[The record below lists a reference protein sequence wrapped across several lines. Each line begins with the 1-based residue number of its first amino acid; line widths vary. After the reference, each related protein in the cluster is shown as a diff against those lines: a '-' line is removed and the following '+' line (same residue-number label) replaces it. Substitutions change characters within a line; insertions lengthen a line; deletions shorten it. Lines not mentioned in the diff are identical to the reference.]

1 MYMSA
6 EMLTTLL
13 TGLGILLSF
22 AGAFGWL
29 ILRMDSFRTE
39 LKDDIDSLRT
49 ELKDDIG
56 SLRTELKD
64 ELGALRTE
72 VKSDIG
78 SLRTDLATLT
88 GSSVRCGFQWLD
100 WRGRSIQASS
110 ARIDR
115 VSGAPDQGELPVEVC
130 KKFCRSE
137 HRFVECNRAPR
148 RAHPPLRLPSE
159 SAGHPVPGPHDTYIP
174 CITARASPSCL
185 VFPGD

>member
-39 LKDDIDSLRT
+39 LKDDIGSLRT
-49 ELKDDIG
+49 ELKDDIGSLRTELKDDNG

-78 SLRTDLATLT
+78 SLRTDLATTNREL
-88 GSSVRCGFQWLD
+88 SEM
-100 WRGRSIQASS
+100 
-110 ARIDR
+110 R
-115 VSGAPDQGELPVEVC
+115 VSVARLEGQI
-130 KKFCRSE
+130 
-137 HRFVECNRAPR
+137 
-148 RAHPPLRLPSE
+148 HPGLIRPN
-159 SAGHPVPGPHDTYIP
+159 
-174 CITARASPSCL
+174 
-185 VFPGD
+185 

>member
-39 LKDDIDSLRT
+39 LKDDIGSLRT

-78 SLRTDLATLT
+78 SLRTDLATTNREL
-88 GSSVRCGFQWLD
+88 SEM
-100 WRGRSIQASS
+100 
-110 ARIDR
+110 R
-115 VSGAPDQGELPVEVC
+115 VSVARLEGQI
-130 KKFCRSE
+130 
-137 HRFVECNRAPR
+137 
-148 RAHPPLRLPSE
+148 HPGLIRPN
-159 SAGHPVPGPHDTYIP
+159 
-174 CITARASPSCL
+174 
-185 VFPGD
+185 